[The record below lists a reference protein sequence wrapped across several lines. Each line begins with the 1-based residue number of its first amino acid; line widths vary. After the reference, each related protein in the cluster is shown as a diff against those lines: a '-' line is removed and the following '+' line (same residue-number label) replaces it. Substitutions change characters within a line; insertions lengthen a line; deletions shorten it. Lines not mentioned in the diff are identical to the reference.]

1 MRSRLNLSAVKN
13 KERLKPSK
21 RNLANFLAEVRGSYD
36 TLPRKLQKLAAF
48 SFDHPD
54 DMALDSITDLAR
66 RSDSHPSTLV
76 RYAQYF
82 GFSGFS
88 ELQGLYREH
97 IRKNP
102 LSYGLRLDNIDHTG
116 TTDMLNAIGQSA
128 IQSTMNLKE
137 TISDKALTE
146 AIELI
151 ANAQNI
157 WLVGAGRTMAVQSY
171 LSYLFTGLGMV
182 SHSVG
187 QNLDQVERYIQLMET
202 DDVVIATSF
211 HPYTQATVK
220 TVTGACREGIPCVCL
235 TDTNVGPIHGAV
247 NLIYSEEQFSG
258 FRSIS
263 ATMNLALF
271 LALGAGRLRRGNAPA
286 KGRK

>member
-1 MRSRLNLSAVKN
+1 MNG
-13 KERLKPSK
+13 KEQLKSSK
-21 RNLANFLAEVRGSYD
+21 RNLTKFLAEVRGSYD
-36 TLPRKLQKLAAF
+36 TLPRKLRKLAAF
-48 SFDHPD
+48 SFEHPD
-54 DMALDSITDLAR
+54 NMALDSITELAR

-76 RYAQYF
+76 RYAQHF

-88 ELQGLYREH
+88 ELQELYREH

-102 LSYGLRLDNIDHTG
+102 VSYGLRPGNSDHAG

-128 IQSTMNLKE
+128 IRSTMNLKE
-137 TISDKALTE
+137 TVGDKTLTE

-151 ANAQNI
+151 AKARNI

-171 LSYLFTGLGMV
+171 FSYLFTGLGMV
-182 SHSVG
+182 NHSVG
-187 QNLDQVERYIQLMET
+187 QNLDQVERYVRLMGTE
-202 DDVVIATSF
+202 DVVIATSF

-220 TVTGACREGIPCVCL
+220 TVTRACKEGVPCICL
-235 TDTNVGPIHGAV
+235 TDTNVGPVHGVV
-247 NLIYSEEQFSG
+247 NLIYSEDQFSG

-271 LALGAGRLRRGNAPA
+271 LALEAGRLRRKSVPA
-286 KGRK
+286 NRRK

>member
-1 MRSRLNLSAVKN
+1 MRRNHSAVN
-13 KERLKPSK
+13 DKEQLRPSK
-21 RNLANFLAEVRGSYD
+21 RNLTNFLAEVRGSYD
-36 TLPRKLQKLAAF
+36 SLPRKLRKLAAF

-54 DMALDSITDLAR
+54 NMALDSITELAR
-66 RSDSHPSTLV
+66 RMDSHPSALV
-76 RYAQYF
+76 RYAQHF

-97 IRKNP
+97 IRNNP
-102 LSYGLRLDNIDHTG
+102 LGYGLRPDNSDHAG
-116 TTDMLNAIGQSA
+116 TTDMLNAINRSA
-128 IQSTMNLKE
+128 TRSTMNLEE
-137 TISDKALTE
+137 TVGGKTLTE

-151 ANAQNI
+151 AKARTI

-171 LSYLFTGLGMV
+171 FNYLFTGLGMV
-182 SHSVG
+182 NHSVG
-187 QNLDQVERYIQLMET
+187 QNLDQIDRYVRLMAT

-220 TVTGACREGIPCVCL
+220 TVAKACKEGIPCICL
-235 TDTNVGPIHGAV
+235 TDTNVGPVHGAV
-247 NLIYSEEQFSG
+247 NLIYSEDQFSG

-271 LALGAGRLRRGNAPA
+271 LAIQAGKLRRENTPA
-286 KGRK
+286 KRRK